1 MSDVLTIEEK
11 LDGTD
16 TDGIGNSVDLP
27 RLMFIDEECAG
38 ILK

>member
-1 MSDVLTIEEK
+1 MSDVLTIEEE

-16 TDGIGNSVDLP
+16 TDGFGNSFDLP